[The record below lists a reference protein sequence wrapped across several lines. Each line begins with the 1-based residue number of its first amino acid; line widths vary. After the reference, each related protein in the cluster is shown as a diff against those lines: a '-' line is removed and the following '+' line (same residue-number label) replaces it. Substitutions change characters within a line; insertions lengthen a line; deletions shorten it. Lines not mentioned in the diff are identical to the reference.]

1 MATGAFP
8 CARDLLVYR
17 VAMGEHSTMQR
28 EYHQLVTTIK
38 EAGRRALDLAKR
50 GFDVHTKKDHSP
62 VTTADFE
69 VDRILHEMQQEHFPD
84 DGWLSEESPDDQARL
99 GNTRVWIVDPID
111 GTRAYINRLPEFCI
125 SVALVQGHSPI
136 LGAIFNPSTDELF
149 TAIRAQG
156 LLLDGKPF
164 LPSPCLRS
172 KPLVLVSPRE
182 FNSGRWTDLLGHVE
196 CRPALSIA
204 NALASVAAGRVQA
217 VLTIEPENEWDL
229 AAGALLIE
237 ESGGRV
243 FDGAG
248 QPLSFNR
255 PTPQF
260 TGVIAVA
267 ATAEPNFRSFLQ
279 AQADQAR
286 AREGRTG
293 RRV

>member
-17 VAMGEHSTMQR
+17 VAMGEYSTMQR

-38 EAGRRALDLAKR
+38 EAGRRAMDLALR
-50 GFDVHTKKDHSP
+50 GFKVHTKKDRSP

-84 DGWLSEESPDDQARL
+84 DGWLSEESPDDRTRL
-99 GNTRVWIVDPID
+99 ANTRVWIVDPID

-125 SVALVQGHSPI
+125 SVALVQGHRPI

-149 TAIRAQG
+149 SAIHTQG

-182 FNSGRWTDLLGHVE
+182 FNSGRWTDLLSHVE

-229 AAGALLIE
+229 AAGALLVE
-237 ESGGRV
+237 ESGGSI
-243 FDGAG
+243 FDAAG

-260 TGVIAVA
+260 SGVIAVE
-267 ATAEPNFRSFLQ
+267 ATAEPNFRSFLL

-293 RRV
+293 RRA

>member
-1 MATGAFP
+1 M
-8 CARDLLVYR
+8 LY
-17 VAMGEHSTMQR
+17 
-28 EYHQLVTTIK
+28 
-38 EAGRRALDLAKR
+38 
-50 GFDVHTKKDHSP
+50 
-62 VTTADFE
+62 E
-69 VDRILHEMQQEHFPD
+69 VI
-84 DGWLSEESPDDQARL
+84 
-99 GNTRVWIVDPID
+99 T
-111 GTRAYINRLPEFCI
+111 
-125 SVALVQGHSPI
+125 
-136 LGAIFNPSTDELF
+136 
-149 TAIRAQG
+149 
-156 LLLDGKPF
+156 
-164 LPSPCLRS
+164 
-172 KPLVLVSPRE
+172 
-182 FNSGRWTDLLGHVE
+182 
-196 CRPALSIA
+196 PALSIA

-260 TGVIAVA
+260 TGVIAIA